1 MTGGSGGQDLASIQK
16 VVEELPILNRRKR
29 EVAKHVAICSDLSKR
44 VAALFPVSE
53 AQQELLM
60 AVPQPSLPLPEGL
73 FQQGTSSA
81 HVASP
86 LQPHALFK
94 LPLL

>member
-44 VAALFPVSE
+44 AAALFPVSE

-73 FQQGTSSA
+73 FQQGTSTA